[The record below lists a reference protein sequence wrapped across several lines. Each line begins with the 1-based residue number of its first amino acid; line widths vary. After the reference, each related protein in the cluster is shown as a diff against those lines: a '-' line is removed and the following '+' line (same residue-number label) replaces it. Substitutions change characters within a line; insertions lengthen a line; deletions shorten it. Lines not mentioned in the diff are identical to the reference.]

1 MSRIKTASCALT
13 TAAAALTVS
22 QSLLAHHGFG
32 NFDRANDATF
42 EGTITSIDFVNPHAY
57 LYFDMNTDNGES
69 IAMRCEM
76 RAATLMRRSGWS
88 KEMFATGLPVTI
100 YGFKHRTDP
109 GSCYV
114 EEITIG
120 EAQVLNR
127 NDQLDTPALDLSVR
141 PPLLPDGT
149 PNISGDWAQE
159 QYVIARPPSGENIGL
174 VPKSMKPGVE
184 AGTIVP
190 ADVPGSGW
198 GARPVTLTALGQRE
212 ADAHRGDSV
221 ANNPRLRCQPTS
233 ILFDWVF
240 DGPVNRITQEDE
252 RIIINYGLYSFERI
266 IHMNMQNHPADIQ
279 PSYAGHSIGH
289 WESGSTDAEYVLVV
303 DTTGFEPGLLAAPVK
318 HSDQLHIVERFTLN
332 TGNWSLAREYIAEDP
347 VYFEDSYIG
356 GDIVLLSEVPY
367 EKHDCDELTFEFLD
381 AQER

>member
-1 MSRIKTASCALT
+1 
-13 TAAAALTVS
+13 
-22 QSLLAHHGFG
+22 
-32 NFDRANDATF
+32 
-42 EGTITSIDFVNPHAY
+42 
-57 LYFDMNTDNGES
+57 
-69 IAMRCEM
+69 
-76 RAATLMRRSGWS
+76 
-88 KEMFATGLPVTI
+88 
-100 YGFKHRTDP
+100 
-109 GSCYV
+109 
-114 EEITIG
+114 
-120 EAQVLNR
+120 
-127 NDQLDTPALDLSVR
+127 
-141 PPLLPDGT
+141 
-149 PNISGDWAQE
+149 
-159 QYVIARPPSGENIGL
+159 
-174 VPKSMKPGVE
+174 MKPGVE

-332 TGNWSLAREYIAEDP
+332 TGNWSLAREYIAEYP

>member
-149 PNISGDWAQE
+149 PNISGDWAQD
-159 QYVIARPPSGENIGL
+159 
-174 VPKSMKPGVE
+174 SMLL
-184 AGTIVP
+184 
-190 ADVPGSGW
+190 
-198 GARPVTLTALGQRE
+198 PVR
-212 ADAHRGDSV
+212 H
-221 ANNPRLRCQPTS
+221 
-233 ILFDWVF
+233 
-240 DGPVNRITQEDE
+240 
-252 RIIINYGLYSFERI
+252 
-266 IHMNMQNHPADIQ
+266 
-279 PSYAGHSIGH
+279 
-289 WESGSTDAEYVLVV
+289 
-303 DTTGFEPGLLAAPVK
+303 PVK
-318 HSDQLHIVERFTLN
+318 I
-332 TGNWSLAREYIAEDP
+332 
-347 VYFEDSYIG
+347 
-356 GDIVLLSEVPY
+356 
-367 EKHDCDELTFEFLD
+367 
-381 AQER
+381 